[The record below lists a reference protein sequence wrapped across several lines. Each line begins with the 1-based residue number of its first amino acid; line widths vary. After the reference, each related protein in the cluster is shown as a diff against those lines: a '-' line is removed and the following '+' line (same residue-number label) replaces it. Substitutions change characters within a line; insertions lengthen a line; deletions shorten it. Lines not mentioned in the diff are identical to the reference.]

1 MLKAMG
7 KTTVGLRI
15 LGLTVLV
22 GACAATADTIVFK
35 SGSRLEGEVV
45 RIVGGDITFKS
56 VDVGEVKVSQDKV
69 ASLTT
74 AKSSTVQYNDRTTA
88 DGVIA
93 MKDGA
98 YTLAEKPL
106 DMKNVKAVNPEPE
119 KWSGSV
125 NFSGSM
131 ARGNT
136 RSEKAS
142 VTADAPRRWG
152 KDR

>member
-106 DMKNVKAVNPEPE
+106 DMKNVKAVNPEPQGRRISISINL
-119 KWSGSV
+119 KRLGMW
-125 NFSGSM
+125 
-131 ARGNT
+131 
-136 RSEKAS
+136 AS
-142 VTADAPRRWG
+142 SLNE
-152 KDR
+152 

>member
-93 MKDGA
+93 MKDGGA
-98 YTLAEKPL
+98 C
-106 DMKNVKAVNPEPE
+106 
-119 KWSGSV
+119 
-125 NFSGSM
+125 
-131 ARGNT
+131 R
-136 RSEKAS
+136 RIRRIR
-142 VTADAPRRWG
+142 PRRNCMPI
-152 KDR
+152 